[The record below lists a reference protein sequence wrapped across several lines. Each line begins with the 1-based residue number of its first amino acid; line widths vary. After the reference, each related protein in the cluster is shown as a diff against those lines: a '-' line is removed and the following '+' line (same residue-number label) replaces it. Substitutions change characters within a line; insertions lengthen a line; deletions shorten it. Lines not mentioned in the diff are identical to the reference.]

1 MGKGG
6 AAAAPKA
13 GEADCLHVNA
23 STVVKGDEK
32 LTDPID
38 KLNFRAQQIAKMYP
52 DNEAYEA
59 IRRTPKGFFDSPEW
73 CVGMG
78 LANPTVYVHRW
89 LWYTALVAAYC
100 VYNIVSFCLA
110 GPNNWLKYLVM
121 LPFIWFYADAFG
133 GILHI
138 VLDTP
143 SNIKLPLIGLASL
156 EFQMHH
162 AIPQDIVIKGLPEAC
177 GDLNV
182 IATWGVGAGG
192 LLTGFDPLTMTV
204 GSTLLLASYCG
215 QAAHQAAHKLPKN
228 NPPFVKFLQSVG
240 IFAPNETHRGHHKT
254 HDQDFCILCGW
265 ANPLLA
271 AGLKVMPQFD
281 APAAWITIFALLTLF
296 GPACLANIL
305 GTLIAV

>member
-1 MGKGG
+1 MG
-6 AAAAPKA
+6 
-13 GEADCLHVNA
+13 
-23 STVVKGDEK
+23 
-32 LTDPID
+32 
-38 KLNFRAQQIAKMYP
+38 
-52 DNEAYEA
+52 
-59 IRRTPKGFFDSPEW
+59 
-73 CVGMG
+73 
-78 LANPTVYVHRW
+78 
-89 LWYTALVAAYC
+89 
-100 VYNIVSFCLA
+100 
-110 GPNNWLKYLVM
+110 
-121 LPFIWFYADAFG
+121 
-133 GILHI
+133 
-138 VLDTP
+138 LDTP

-192 LLTGFDPLTMTV
+192 LLTGFDPLTMCV

-215 QAAHQAAHKLPKN
+215 QAAHQA
-228 NPPFVKFLQSVG
+228 
-240 IFAPNETHRGHHKT
+240 APNETHRGHHKT

-296 GPACLANIL
+296 GPACLANVL
-305 GTLIAV
+305 GM